1 MVFESV
7 QACILIFQIGWGY
20 QPIPYDDP
28 YFNDLHM
35 EWKYRKMESQ
45 AEGWA
50 LRFSAQVSRWH
61 SGATIHAIRI
71 FGQLCHGP
79 LHTRYAAV
87 HGFVCTSLCK

>member
-1 MVFESV
+1 MIFGCI
-7 QACILIFQIGWGY
+7 QACILTFQIGWGY

-28 YFNDLHM
+28 YLNDLHG
-35 EWKYRKMESQ
+35 EWKYRIMESQ

-61 SGATIHAIRI
+61 SGASIDAVRM

-79 LHTRYAAV
+79 LHTM
-87 HGFVCTSLCK
+87 VCSGP